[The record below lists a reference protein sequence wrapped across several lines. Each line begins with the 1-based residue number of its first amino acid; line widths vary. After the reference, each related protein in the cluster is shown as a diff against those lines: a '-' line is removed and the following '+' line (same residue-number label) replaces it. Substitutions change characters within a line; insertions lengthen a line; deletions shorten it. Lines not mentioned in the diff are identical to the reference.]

1 MDEYF
6 GAMKGVLEKV
16 EQTQREAVLEASA
29 EIAERLARGGAWH
42 IMDTGHMLMFEGVGR
57 TGGMMAVKP
66 IRITCEIQ
74 NPVRHR
80 PAPARG
86 IVGYDTIPGFADY
99 VLGRANVLPD
109 DVIMIGSVS
118 GYQYFPVDLALKAN
132 EMGCATVAVTSG
144 NIRGILPASTPAAS
158 ACLRHAP
165 TVWTTAP
172 ITATRW
178 WMCRRWASASAR
190 PAASAPAT

>member
-1 MDEYF
+1 MMDEYF

-80 PAPARG
+80 ACAGHRG
-86 IVGYDTIPGFADY
+86 
-99 VLGRANVLPD
+99 
-109 DVIMIGSVS
+109 
-118 GYQYFPVDLALKAN
+118 
-132 EMGCATVAVTSG
+132 
-144 NIRGILPASTPAAS
+144 
-158 ACLRHAP
+158 LRHHS
-165 TVWTTAP
+165 
-172 ITATRW
+172 RL
-178 WMCRRWASASAR
+178 CRLRAG
-190 PAASAPAT
+190 PC

>member
-1 MDEYF
+1 MLMDEYF

-57 TGGMMAVKP
+57 KGGMMAVKP

-86 IVGYDTIPGFADY
+86 IVGYDTCLLY
-99 VLGRANVLPD
+99 
-109 DVIMIGSVS
+109 
-118 GYQYFPVDLALKAN
+118 
-132 EMGCATVAVTSG
+132 TSPSP
-144 NIRGILPASTPAAS
+144 RDKRQSRVRS
-158 ACLRHAP
+158 
-165 TVWTTAP
+165 
-172 ITATRW
+172 
-178 WMCRRWASASAR
+178 
-190 PAASAPAT
+190 

>member
-1 MDEYF
+1 MLMDEYF

-74 NPVRHR
+74 NPVRHGPR
-80 PAPARG
+80 LRGASWATTPFPA
-86 IVGYDTIPGFADY
+86 
-99 VLGRANVLPD
+99 L
-109 DVIMIGSVS
+109 
-118 GYQYFPVDLALKAN
+118 
-132 EMGCATVAVTSG
+132 
-144 NIRGILPASTPAAS
+144 
-158 ACLRHAP
+158 
-165 TVWTTAP
+165 P
-172 ITATRW
+172 ITCWAVLTC
-178 WMCRRWASASAR
+178 CRTTSL
-190 PAASAPAT
+190 